1 MKSVLIIF
9 EQAYYEQVMSV
20 LSGNNVRGFTLW
32 DEVKG
37 KGSKTG
43 EPHLGSHA
51 WPTLNSTMLTVVED
65 EKVDNLLKDLREL
78 DLSSEMMGLR
88 AFVWSVEKSI

>member
-1 MKSVLIIF
+1 MKSVFIIF

-20 LSGNNVRGFTLW
+20 LSGNNVRGFTMW

-37 KGSKTG
+37 KGSNKG

-51 WPTLNSTMLTVVED
+51 WPTLNSTVLTVVD
-65 EKVDNLLKDLREL
+65 DDKVDSLLKDLREL

-88 AFVWSVEKSI
+88 AFVWNVEKTI